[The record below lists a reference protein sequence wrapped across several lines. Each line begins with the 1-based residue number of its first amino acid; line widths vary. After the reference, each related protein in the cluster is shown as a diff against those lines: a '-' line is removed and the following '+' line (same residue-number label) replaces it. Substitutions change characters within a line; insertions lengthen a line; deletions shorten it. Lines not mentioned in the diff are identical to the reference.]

1 MGTTRLNAEQWIWCV
16 FFGLGVLLWQQVVTT
31 VPTSIFGSRMEVG
44 TNPPEPLNSPNLDGE
59 PLSSYA
65 ENHRHSSHR
74 DSHNPIQSRSGQIL
88 WIRGL
93 TRLQTQIRVVNAFRH
108 GVDSTQLQQAA
119 SNQNIQRV
127 LQRRASLGKRSSI
140 ISQTAAPT
148 VTSVQ
153 KTPEPT
159 NNTNSGAKLTTTV
172 TNGNNSTGKLSS
184 SHTETA

>member
-44 TNPPEPLNSPNLDGE
+44 TNPREPLNSPNLDGE

-127 LQRRASLGKRSSI
+127 LQRQASLGKRSSI